1 MTPEELLLRLDV
13 GEDQD
18 TEFKLAEGGLPK
30 SLWETV
36 SAFANTKGGII
47 ILGIEEQ
54 GANFKVSG
62 VRKPETLLKTF
73 WDGHNN
79 SQKLSTPI
87 CSDADVHIV
96 RIADHKLVV
105 INVPRARR
113 IQRPLYINGN
123 PMMGTFKRN
132 HEGDYRCSEPEI
144 RQMLRD
150 AGDEPQDLRI
160 LEGFGWDDLDSEA
173 IKAYRNRFSS
183 RTPNHPFLALDH
195 IGLLQRLGGWSR
207 DRSTGKEGLT
217 LAGLLMFGRERSLLD
232 ELPHYHLD
240 YQEQLSADPEVRW
253 TYRITLDGTWE
264 PNLFNFYYRVYPRL
278 VADISVPFKL
288 DKDSTRQDETHVHEA
303 LREALVNTLIHADHQ
318 SSLPLVI
325 SKQRNA
331 FIFKNPGRLR
341 IPREELYQGGV
352 SDPRNP
358 NLQKMFQM
366 LGLGEKAGS
375 GFQKILRAW
384 HEQHWLR
391 PLVDEPSTLEMTR
404 IYLPVMSMIPDAVEY
419 ELRQLVGDQY
429 TELHELDRI
438 ILMLAQRLGAIG
450 NENIQLYRR
459 EHPREIGE
467 HLRRLVNQGWLDKS
481 GHGRGTRYRLPT
493 STQTDLFGETLPS
506 PPLSLR
512 HNGGSEHYSPNSEHY
527 DANSEHYSSEH
538 YQQLQKLAVPVR
550 EKGRVSKELVEK
562 TIVALCAKDWLTLRT
577 LAHLLNREPDTL
589 RNHYINPMLR
599 AGRLAAR
606 FPDQTN
612 HPGQAYK
619 AKQVLP
625 Q

>member
-1 MTPEELLLRLDV
+1 M
-13 GEDQD
+13 
-18 TEFKLAEGGLPK
+18 
-30 SLWETV
+30 SL
-36 SAFANTKGGII
+36 
-47 ILGIEEQ
+47 
-54 GANFKVSG
+54 
-62 VRKPETLLKTF
+62 
-73 WDGHNN
+73 
-79 SQKLSTPI
+79 
-87 CSDADVHIV
+87 
-96 RIADHKLVV
+96 
-105 INVPRARR
+105 
-113 IQRPLYINGN
+113 
-123 PMMGTFKRN
+123 
-132 HEGDYRCSEPEI
+132 
-144 RQMLRD
+144 
-150 AGDEPQDLRI
+150 
-160 LEGFGWDDLDSEA
+160 
-173 IKAYRNRFSS
+173 KA
-183 RTPNHPFLALDH
+183 
-195 IGLLQRLGGWSR
+195 
-207 DRSTGKEGLT
+207 
-217 LAGLLMFGRERSLLD
+217 
-232 ELPHYHLD
+232 
-240 YQEQLSADPEVRW
+240 
-253 TYRITLDGTWE
+253 
-264 PNLFNFYYRVYPRL
+264 
-278 VADISVPFKL
+278 
-288 DKDSTRQDETHVHEA
+288 
-303 LREALVNTLIHADHQ
+303 
-318 SSLPLVI
+318 
-325 SKQRNA
+325 
-331 FIFKNPGRLR
+331 
-341 IPREELYQGGV
+341 
-352 SDPRNP
+352 
-358 NLQKMFQM
+358 
-366 LGLGEKAGS
+366 
-375 GFQKILRAW
+375 RAW